1 MHPDNSN
8 RPAFRTFVKVDI
20 NRISGSRK
28 TRLIRAPNPAMRE
41 VHERI
46 KKALRGIDVNLGSA
60 TGVKP
65 GSSILGHVKP
75 HRGNQYLVAYDLDSA
90 YSNVNA
96 ESLCTIL
103 LSRGVD
109 EEIVELVRM
118 YAFVDG
124 GLATGGPASPQLF
137 NLYVAELLDRPMR
150 ELLSQ
155 RGDITYTRYLDD
167 LLFSSPAPI
176 GKRFRKE
183 ILSVIREAGFEH
195 SRSKS
200 MVVDLAENGH
210 IVVNGIGLRVTGE
223 IFVPRGFR
231 RELYTR
237 MRNHSNWDESGAETI
252 AGLMG
257 AFYAIAPPYRSA
269 SKSERRIIEMF
280 REFKRTWRTPEQID
294 KRREKRR
301 RYERN
306 RRRKRKRFA

>member
-1 MHPDNSN
+1 MHPENSM
-8 RPAFRTFVKVDI
+8 RPSFRTYEKVDF
-20 NRISGSRK
+20 NRISGSKK
-28 TRLIRAPNPAMRE
+28 TRLIRSPNPAMRE

-46 KKALRGIDVNLGSA
+46 KKGLKGIEVDLCSA
-60 TGVKP
+60 TAVKP
-65 GSSILGHVKP
+65 GSSILGHIKP

-90 YSNVNA
+90 YDNVNV
-96 ESLCTIL
+96 ETLCMVL
-103 LSRGVD
+103 LSRGLD
-109 EEIVELVRM
+109 DEIVELVRM

-150 ELLSQ
+150 ELLAE
-155 RGDITYTRYLDD
+155 RGDICFTRYIDD

-183 ILSVIREAGFEH
+183 ILAVIREAGFEH

-200 MVVDLAENGH
+200 MVVDLAETGH

-223 IFVPRGFR
+223 VFVPRGFR
-231 RELYTR
+231 RELYNR

-257 AFYAIAPPYRSA
+257 AFYAIAPPYRYA

-280 REFKRTWRTPEQID
+280 RDFKRTWRTPEQID

-306 RRRKRKRFA
+306 RRRKRKRTV